1 MFEITGMNQ
10 STDRFE
16 HVMDDEFFYGRSH
29 GFDDWENKEEGE
41 EDESEERYEEEW
53 ENTIDWNRR

>member
-1 MFEITGMNQ
+1 MFEISGMNR

-16 HVMDDEFFYGRSH
+16 HVIDDEFFYGHSH
-29 GFDDWENKEEGE
+29 DFDDCDDEEGE